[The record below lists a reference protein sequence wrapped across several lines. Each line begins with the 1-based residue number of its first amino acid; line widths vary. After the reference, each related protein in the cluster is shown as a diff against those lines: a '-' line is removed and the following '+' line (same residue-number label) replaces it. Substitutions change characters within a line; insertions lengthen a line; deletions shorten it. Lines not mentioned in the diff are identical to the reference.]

1 MSWGVCSNN
10 GRKNLLFLV
19 QLVKQCLHNVPEE
32 RPITE
37 EVLERLQRIKTEV
50 EGVYGGSF
58 VKLDIS
64 RVLLAKEM
72 KMKDRKLKEMAV
84 HSYIS

>member
-1 MSWGVCSNN
+1 M
-10 GRKNLLFLV
+10 
-19 QLVKQCLHNVPEE
+19 
-32 RPITE
+32 
-37 EVLERLQRIKTEV
+37 

-72 KMKDRKLKEMAV
+72 KMPDRKIEELMVCIQRE
-84 HSYIS
+84 